1 MEKSSFAPPLFRRL
15 ALLTLLIVMIQMAFS
30 LTLRYVEQKP
40 DSSHDYQQQLL
51 RQQLSVLAGAI
62 NPMLSLDRWE
72 DASPLLDLLTHQQ
85 ANSAAYLYR
94 QQKDNLMLVAHTQG
108 IAGFDPQIGLSQPKQ
123 QTGFLVEIKPLEIN
137 DNTVGSLMLVRQIDT
152 MEFWPLIWQSAL
164 LFVIALVI
172 AWAFAHQ
179 LNRYLHQQIDQLNQ
193 DIQSTITLG
202 QYTGTV
208 SGRDGFAELAH
219 QINRLFKT
227 IASSQKELKASESN
241 IQQLKQE
248 VETRIKERTEAFE
261 SAKITAEKAN
271 EAKSTFLATMS
282 HEIRTPMNGI
292 IGTIDLLRKT
302 PLATAQFR
310 MTDTIRESSFSLLRI
325 LDDILDFSKIE
336 AGKLEL
342 EAIPL
347 SLADIVEAVGR
358 ILISMAY
365 QRQIDLKVYIDPRIP
380 DGLIGDPVRLRQIL
394 YNLAGNAIKF
404 TQTTAGKVGLVQIRA
419 DLIDENMEFSQVQLS
434 VIDNGKGMTQR
445 QMHFVFQ
452 PFSQAEGSI
461 TRKYGGTGLGLSI
474 CQRLTALMYG
484 DIELQSEVGKGT
496 EFLVRLPM
504 RRSDEMQQ
512 VSPQLL
518 NDLTIKVFSTDP
530 YNMDS
535 ICSYLK
541 YAGAQVEAIANL
553 EQLQQKITQPIFRVP
568 GSDPAIWLLDAT
580 YQQIEPQLLEQL
592 FAEPAQLP
600 CNFVVLTNLPE
611 LSDHSDH
618 RISYLHSAPICRSHL
633 YEALLIAAK
642 RKTKASPA
650 AKSGMSI
657 ATAMSVE
664 EAKQQGKLIL
674 LAEDNLM
681 NQKVIVDQLH
691 ALGYAVEVADDG
703 AIALDKW
710 RQYRYPLLLT
720 DLHMPNMSGYDL
732 AAAVRKEALQYD
744 DDDSQF
750 TRIVAVTANALKGE
764 EQKCL
769 SVGMDGYITKPIE
782 LESLQAVLQRW
793 LPLPVAHET
802 LAKVAAVANSK
813 NSTSENKG
821 SSPICFTTIANFLGN
836 DSAKHEEYLNYFVN
850 HAAELLNNIEQQ
862 AHHQDSQAVHS
873 IAHQFKSVAKS
884 VGALQLSEVA
894 FKLESATDDGD
905 WVLIKNY
912 IDDLNQKYQDVV
924 SYVQQRY

>member
-15 ALLTLLIVMIQMAFS
+15 ALFALLLVLLQTGVNLAVHYMQ
-30 LTLRYVEQKP
+30 YQP
-40 DSSHDYQQQLL
+40 DNTTQQQ
-51 RQQLSVLAGAI
+51 QQKLKQQISILSGAI
-62 NPMLSLDRWE
+62 TPMLSLDRWE
-72 DASPLLDLLTHQQ
+72 DASPLLDLLNAQQ

-94 QQKDNLMLVAHTQG
+94 LQQNSPILVAHTQG
-108 IAGFDPQIGLSQPKQ
+108 LPGFDPAGALNQPQ
-123 QTGFLVEIKPLEIN
+123 QQSGFLVEVKQLEFAGSI
-137 DNTVGSLMLVRQIDT
+137 VGSLMLVRKLETFD
-152 MEFWPLIWQSAL
+152 FGPLLGQTL
-164 LFVIALVI
+164 LFAAFAMLL
-172 AWAFAHQ
+172 AWALAHQ
-179 LNRYLHQQIDQLNQ
+179 LDRWLHQQVDQLNL
-193 DIQSTITLG
+193 DIQSTISLG
-202 QYTGTV
+202 QYTGSV

-227 IASSQKELKASESN
+227 IATSQKELKTSESN

-248 VETRIKERTEAFE
+248 VETRIKERTDAFE

-347 SLADIVEAVGR
+347 SITDIVEAVGR

-365 QRQIDLKVYIDPRIP
+365 QRQIDLKIYIDPRIP

-484 DIELQSEVGKGT
+484 DIELLSEVGKGT
-496 EFLVRLPM
+496 EFHVRLPM
-504 RRSDEMQQ
+504 RRSEEMQQ
-512 VSPQLL
+512 ISQQLL
-518 NDLTIKVFSTDP
+518 AEMSIKVFSSDP
-530 YNMDS
+530 YNLESMG
-535 ICSYLK
+535 SYLR
-541 YAGAQVEAIANL
+541 YAGAQVETIGSL
-553 EQLQQKITQPIFRVP
+553 EQLKQKMTQPIARLP
-568 GSDPAIWLLDAT
+568 GAEPAIWLLDAT
-580 YQQIEPQLLEQL
+580 YEQLEQSVLNQL

-611 LSDHSDH
+611 LSDNSDQ

-633 YEALLIAAK
+633 YEAILIAAK
-642 RKTKASPA
+642 RKTKPSIA
-650 AKSGMSI
+650 ARSGLGI
-657 ATAMSVE
+657 ATAMSVD

-703 AIALDKW
+703 ALALDKW

-782 LESLQAVLQRW
+782 LEALHAMLQRW
-793 LPLPVAHET
+793 LPLPET
-802 LAKVAAVANSK
+802 SEALAKVVAVTNTKTVAAETKA
-813 NSTSENKG
+813 

-836 DSAKHEEYLNYFVN
+836 DPAKHEEYLNYFVN
-850 HAAELLNNIEQQ
+850 HAAELLDNIEQQ
-862 AHHQDSQAVHS
+862 AHHQQSQAVYS

-894 FKLESATDDGD
+894 FKLEKASEEGD
-905 WVLIKNY
+905 WELIQNY
-912 IDDLNQKYQDVV
+912 IDDLNQKYHDVV
-924 SYVQQRY
+924 AYVQQRY

>member
-15 ALLTLLIVMIQMAFS
+15 ALFALLLVILQAGFS
-30 LTLRYVEQKP
+30 LMVHHLQQPAVNDDRQ
-40 DSSHDYQQQLL
+40 QQQLK
-51 RQQLSVLAGAI
+51 QQMIVLKDAVV
-62 NPMLSLDRWE
+62 PMITLDRWE
-72 DASPLLDLLTHQQ
+72 DVSPLLDLINHQQ

-94 QQKDNLMLVAHTQG
+94 FQQNSPILIAHTQG
-108 IAGFDPQIGLSQPKQ
+108 LPGFDPAIALNQPQ
-123 QTGFLVEIKPLEIN
+123 QQSGFLVEIQQLEFAGNI
-137 DNTVGSLMLVRQIDT
+137 VGSLMLVQQLAGFD
-152 MEFWPLIWQSAL
+152 WQPLLWQTLLLAAIAL
-164 LFVIALVI
+164 LL
-172 AWAFAHQ
+172 AWALAHQ
-179 LNRYLHQQIDQLNQ
+179 LDRWLHQQVDQLNQ
-193 DIQSTITLG
+193 DIQSTIMLG
-202 QYTGTV
+202 QYTGSV

-227 IASSQKELKASESN
+227 IASTQKELKTSEAN
-241 IQQLKQE
+241 IQQLKLE
-248 VETRIKERTEAFE
+248 VDTRIKERTDAFE

-347 SLADIVEAVGR
+347 SLSDIVEAVGR

-365 QRQIDLKVYIDPRIP
+365 QRQIDLKIYIDPRIP

-419 DLIDENMEFSQVQLS
+419 DLIDENMEFSQIQLS

-496 EFLVRLPM
+496 EFHVRLPM

-512 VSPQLL
+512 ISQRLL
-518 NDLTIKVFSTDP
+518 AELSIKVFSADP
-530 YNMDS
+530 YNLES
-535 ICSYLK
+535 IGNYLR
-541 YAGAQVEAIANL
+541 YAGAQVDAIANL
-553 EQLQQKITQPIFRVP
+553 EQLQQKLLQPIARLP
-568 GSDPAIWLLDAT
+568 GAEPAIWLLDAT
-580 YQQIEPQLLEQL
+580 YEQLTPTLLEQF
-592 FAEPAQLP
+592 FAQPEQQACQ
-600 CNFVVLTNLPE
+600 FVVLTNLPE
-611 LSDHSDH
+611 LSDRSDH
-618 RISYLHSAPICRSHL
+618 RISYLHSAPICRTHL
-633 YEALLIAAK
+633 YDALLIAAK
-642 RKTKASPA
+642 RKTRPEVTTKT
-650 AKSGMSI
+650 GGGI
-657 ATAMSVE
+657 TTTMSVE

-703 AIALDKW
+703 AIALEKW

-720 DLHMPNMSGYDL
+720 DLHMPNLSGYDL
-732 AAAVRKEALQYD
+732 AVAVRKEALQYD

-782 LESLQAVLQRW
+782 LEALQAVLQRW
-793 LPLPVAHET
+793 LPLPVASET
-802 LAKVAAVANSK
+802 LAKVAAVANTK
-813 NSTSENKG
+813 TTAIETKTA
-821 SSPICFTTIANFLGN
+821 SPICFTTIANFLGN
-836 DSAKHEEYLNYFVN
+836 DSAKHEEYLNYFVS

-862 AHHQDSQAVHS
+862 AHHQHSQAVHS

-894 FKLESATDDGD
+894 FRLERASEEGD
-905 WVLIKNY
+905 WTVIQNY

-924 SYVQQRY
+924 NYVQQRY

>member
-1 MEKSSFAPPLFRRL
+1 MEKSSFAPALFRRL
-15 ALLTLLIVMIQMAFS
+15 ALFGLVIVLLQAGLNVAV
-30 LTLRYVEQKP
+30 RYLQQPEDRINQQQ
-40 DSSHDYQQQLL
+40 QQQLK
-51 RQQLSVLAGAI
+51 QQVTILSGAI
-62 NPMLSLDRWE
+62 TPMISLDRWE
-72 DASPLLDLLTHQQ
+72 DASPLLDLLQSQQ
-85 ANSAAYLYR
+85 TNTAAYLYR
-94 QQKDNLMLVAHTQG
+94 VQQNAPILVAHTQG
-108 IAGFDPQIGLSQPKQ
+108 LPGFDPALALRQATS
-123 QTGFLVEIKPLEIN
+123 QTGFLVEINLLE
-137 DNTVGSLMLVRQIDT
+137 DGGSVVGQLMLVRQLELFD
-152 MEFWPLIWQSAL
+152 WQPLLWQTL
-164 LFVIALVI
+164 LLAAIAMLL
-172 AWAFAHQ
+172 AWVLAHQ
-179 LNRYLHQQIDQLNQ
+179 INRWLHLQVDQLSQ
-193 DIQSTITLG
+193 DIQSTIQLG
-202 QYTGTV
+202 QYAGSV
-208 SGRDGFAELAH
+208 SGRDGFAELAQ

-342 EAIPL
+342 EAIPI

-365 QRQIDLKVYIDPRIP
+365 QRQIDLKIYIDPKIP
-380 DGLIGDPVRLRQIL
+380 DGLISDPVRLRQIL

-445 QMHFVFQ
+445 QMHFIFH

-496 EFLVRLPM
+496 EFKVRLPM

-512 VSPQLL
+512 ISTQLL
-518 NDLTIKVFSTDP
+518 SDLVIKVCSTDP
-530 YNMDS
+530 YNLES
-535 ICSYLK
+535 ICSYLE
-541 YAGAQVEAIANL
+541 YAGAQVEPIATVEL
-553 EQLQQKITQPIFRVP
+553 LRQKITAPLTRLP
-568 GSDPAIWLLDAT
+568 GTEPAIWLLDAT
-580 YQQIEPQLLEQL
+580 YQQLDQELLAQL
-592 FAEPAQLP
+592 FAEPAQQQN
-600 CNFVVLTNLPE
+600 NFIVLTNLPE
-611 LSDHSDH
+611 LSDQSNH

-633 YEALLIAAK
+633 YDAILVTAK
-642 RKTKASPA
+642 RKTRPA
-650 AKSGMSI
+650 PQTKHGLT
-657 ATAMSVE
+657 ATAALSVE

-703 AIALDKW
+703 AIALEKW

-720 DLHMPNMSGYDL
+720 DLHMPNLSGYDL

-782 LESLQAVLQRW
+782 LDALQAVLQRW
-793 LPLPVAHET
+793 LPLAAAQEP
-802 LAKVAAVANSK
+802 LAKAAAVANTK
-813 NSTSENKG
+813 STAAEAKT

-836 DSAKHEEYLNYFVN
+836 DPAKHEEYLNYFVN
-850 HAAELLNNIEQQ
+850 HAAELLDTIEQQ
-862 AHHQDSQAVHS
+862 AHHQQSQAVHS

-894 FKLESATDDGD
+894 FKLERASEEGD
-905 WVLIKNY
+905 WALVRDY

>member
-1 MEKSSFAPPLFRRL
+1 MEKSSFTPPLFRRL
-15 ALLTLLIVMIQMAFS
+15 ALLALLIVMVQTALS
-30 LTLRYVEQKP
+30 YTASVLDQQP
-40 DSSHDYQQQLL
+40 DSKNQYQQQLL
-51 RQQLSVLAGAI
+51 KQQLHILAGAI
-62 NPMLSLDRWE
+62 TPMLSLDRWE
-72 DASPLLDLLTHQQ
+72 DASPLLDLLSNSQS
-85 ANSAAYLYR
+85 NSAAYLYR
-94 QQKDNLMLVAHTQG
+94 KQQDTSLLVAHTQG
-108 IAGFDPQIGLSQPKQ
+108 LPGFDPAVALSQPEKQ
-123 QTGFLVEIKPLEIN
+123 VGFIVEIQPIKL
-137 DNTVGSLMLVRQIDT
+137 DGSTLGSLMLVHQVAT
-152 MEFWPLIWQSAL
+152 LKLGSLIWQTL
-164 LFVIALVI
+164 LLLAFSLLL
-172 AWAFAHQ
+172 AWGLARQ
-179 LNRYLHQQIDQLNQ
+179 LNHFFNKQIAQLND
-193 DIQSTITLG
+193 DIQSAITLG
-202 QYTGTV
+202 QYTGSV
-208 SGRDGFAELAH
+208 SGRDGFAELAKL
-219 QINRLFKT
+219 INRLFKT
-227 IASSQKELKASESN
+227 IAGSQKELKASEAD
-241 IQQLKQE
+241 IQQLKLE
-248 VETRIKERTEAFE
+248 VDTRIKERTDAFE

-342 EAIPL
+342 EAIPI

-365 QRQIDLKVYIDPRIP
+365 QRQIDLKIYVDPRIP

-404 TQTTAGKVGLVQIRA
+404 TQTTAGKIGLVQIRA

-445 QMHFVFQ
+445 QIHYVFQ

-496 EFLVRLPM
+496 EFQVRLPM
-504 RRSDEMQQ
+504 RRSEEIQQ
-512 VSPQLL
+512 ISTQLL
-518 NDLTIKVFSTDP
+518 NDLSIKVFSSDA
-530 YNMDS
+530 YNLES
-535 ICSYLK
+535 LCSYLS
-541 YAGAQVEAIANL
+541 YAGAQVEAIAHL
-553 EQLQQKITQPIFRVP
+553 EQLQQKISQPIGRLP
-568 GSDPAIWLLDAT
+568 GAAPAIWVLDAT
-580 YQQIEPQLLEQL
+580 YQQLDQAVLEQL
-592 FAEPAQLP
+592 FAEPAQQP
-600 CNFVVLTNLPE
+600 CHFIVLTNLPE
-611 LSDHSDH
+611 LSDNSDH

-633 YEALLIAAK
+633 YEAVLIAAK
-642 RKTKASPA
+642 RKSRPTVSTKA
-650 AKSGMSI
+650 GLGI
-657 ATAMSVE
+657 GTAMTID
-664 EAKQQGKLIL
+664 EAKRLGKLIL

-732 AAAVRKEALQYD
+732 TAAIRKEALQYD

-782 LESLQAVLQRW
+782 LESLQAALQRW
-793 LPLPVAHET
+793 LPLPVANET
-802 LAKVAAVANSK
+802 LAKVVAVANTK
-813 NSTSENKG
+813 AVAAEAKA

-836 DSAKHEEYLNYFVN
+836 DPVKHEEYLNYFVS
-850 HAAELLNNIEQQ
+850 HAAELLDNIEQQ
-862 AHHQDSQAVHS
+862 AHHMQSQAVHS

-894 FKLESATDDGD
+894 FKLEKATEEGD
-905 WVLIKNY
+905 WSLVNEY
-912 IDDLNQKYQDVV
+912 IDDLKHKYQDVV

>member
-1 MEKSSFAPPLFRRL
+1 MEKSSFAPSLFRRL
-15 ALLTLLIVMIQMAFS
+15 ALFALLIVLLQAGFHVTS
-30 LTLRYVEQKP
+30 RYLQHPADNSSEQ
-40 DSSHDYQQQLL
+40 QQQLK
-51 RQQLSVLAGAI
+51 QQISVLSGAI
-62 NPMLSLDRWE
+62 TPMLSLDRWE
-72 DASPLLDLLTHQQ
+72 DASPLLDLLNTEQT
-85 ANSAAYLYR
+85 NSAAYLYR
-94 QQKDNLMLVAHTQG
+94 LQQNSPILVAHTQG
-108 IAGFDPQIGLSQPKQ
+108 IPGFDAAVALNQPEQQAGFVVEVQPLKY
-123 QTGFLVEIKPLEIN
+123 GGEI
-137 DNTVGSLMLVRQIDT
+137 VGSLMLVRKLETINW
-152 MEFWPLIWQSAL
+152 MPLIWQTIAFMTLAL
-164 LFVIALVI
+164 LI
-172 AWAFAHQ
+172 AWAAAHQ
-179 LNRYLHQQIDQLNQ
+179 LDRWLHRQVGQLTQ

-202 QYTGTV
+202 QYTGSV
-208 SGRDGFAELAH
+208 SGRDGFADLAH

-227 IASSQKELKASESN
+227 IAGSQKELKASESN

-248 VETRIKERTEAFE
+248 VETRIKERTDAFE

-365 QRQIDLKVYIDPRIP
+365 QRQIDLKIYVDPRIP

-419 DLIDENMEFSQVQLS
+419 ELIDENMEFSQVQLS

-504 RRSDEMQQ
+504 RRSDEIQQ
-512 VSPQLL
+512 ISTQLL
-518 NDLTIKVFSTDP
+518 ADLSIKVFSSDAC
-530 YNMDS
+530 NLDS

-541 YAGAQVEAIANL
+541 YAGAQVDAIGNL
-553 EQLQQKITQPIFRVP
+553 EQLQQKITQTVP
-568 GSDPAIWLLDAT
+568 RLPGTEPVIWLLDAT
-580 YQQIEPQLLEQL
+580 YQQLEQSTLEQL
-592 FAEPAQLP
+592 FAEQAQLG

-611 LSDHSDH
+611 LSDQSDH

-642 RKTKASPA
+642 RKTKATPTTKNGIGFA
-650 AKSGMSI
+650 A
-657 ATAMSVE
+657 AMSVE
-664 EAKQQGKLIL
+664 EAKKQGKLIL

-782 LESLQAVLQRW
+782 LEALHTMLQRW
-793 LPLPVAHET
+793 LPLPVASET
-802 LAKVAAVANSK
+802 LAKAAAVANSK
-813 NSTSENKG
+813 NTTSESKA

-836 DSAKHEEYLNYFVN
+836 DPAKHEEYLNYFVS

-862 AHHQDSQAVHS
+862 AHHQDSQSVHS

-894 FKLESATDDGD
+894 FKLERATDDGD
-905 WVLIKNY
+905 WALIQTY

-924 SYVQQRY
+924 GYVQQRY

>member
-15 ALLTLLIVMIQMAFS
+15 ALFVLLIVMLQAGIS
-30 LTLRYVEQKP
+30 LALRYLQQPVDGTSQQ
-40 DSSHDYQQQLL
+40 QQQLK
-51 RQQLSVLAGAI
+51 QQIAILSSAI
-62 NPMLSLDRWE
+62 APMLSLDRWE
-72 DASPLLDLLTHQQ
+72 DVSPLLDLLNHQQ
-85 ANSAAYLYR
+85 KNSAAYLYR
-94 QQKDNLMLVAHTQG
+94 LQQDSSILTAHTQG
-108 IAGFDPQIGLSQPKQ
+108 LAGFDPAIALSQPQ
-123 QTGFLVEIKPLEIN
+123 QQSGFMVEVQQLKIAGDI
-137 DNTVGSLMLVRQIDT
+137 VGSLMLVRQLEKFD
-152 MEFWPLIWQSAL
+152 WQPLLWQTLLLAALAL
-164 LFVIALVI
+164 LL
-172 AWAFAHQ
+172 AWALAHQ
-179 LNRYLHQQIDQLNQ
+179 LDRWLHQQVNQLNQ

-202 QYTGTV
+202 QYTGSV

-227 IASSQKELKASESN
+227 IASSQKELKTSEAN

-261 SAKITAEKAN
+261 SAKFTAEKAN

-347 SLADIVEAVGR
+347 SLTDIVEAVGR

-365 QRQIDLKVYIDPRIP
+365 QRQIDLKIYVDPRIP

-434 VIDNGKGMTQR
+434 IIDNGKGMTQR

-496 EFLVRLPM
+496 EFKVRLPM
-504 RRSDEMQQ
+504 RRSEEIQQ
-512 VSPQLL
+512 ISAQLL
-518 NDLTIKVFSTDP
+518 ADLVIKVYSSDP
-530 YNMDS
+530 YNLESM
-535 ICSYLK
+535 CSYLK
-541 YAGAQVEAIANL
+541 YAGAQVDAIANL
-553 EQLQQKITQPIFRVP
+553 EQLQQKITQPVHRLP
-568 GSDPAIWLLDAT
+568 GAEPVIWLLDAT
-580 YQQIEPQLLEQL
+580 YQQLEQTVLDQL
-592 FAEPAQLP
+592 FAEPAQQP
-600 CNFVVLTNLPE
+600 SSFVVLTNLPE
-611 LSDHSDH
+611 LSDNSDQ

-633 YEALLIAAK
+633 YDAVLVTAK
-642 RKTKASPA
+642 RKNRPSQS
-650 AKSGMSI
+650 AKTGLGI
-657 ATAMSVE
+657 TTAMSVE

-703 AIALDKW
+703 LLALDKW

-782 LESLQAVLQRW
+782 LEVLQKMLQRW
-793 LPLPVAHET
+793 LPLPVAIET
-802 LAKVAAVANSK
+802 QTKVAAVAATK
-813 NSTSENKG
+813 TVTAEAKAT
-821 SSPICFTTIANFLGN
+821 SPICFTTIANFLGN
-836 DSAKHEEYLNYFVN
+836 DPAKHEEYLNYFVS
-850 HAAELLNNIEQQ
+850 HAAELLDNIEQQ
-862 AHHQDSQAVHS
+862 AHHQQIQAVHS

-894 FKLESATDDGD
+894 FKLERASEQGD
-905 WVLIKNY
+905 WALIQNY
-912 IDDLNQKYQDVV
+912 IDDLNKKYQDVV